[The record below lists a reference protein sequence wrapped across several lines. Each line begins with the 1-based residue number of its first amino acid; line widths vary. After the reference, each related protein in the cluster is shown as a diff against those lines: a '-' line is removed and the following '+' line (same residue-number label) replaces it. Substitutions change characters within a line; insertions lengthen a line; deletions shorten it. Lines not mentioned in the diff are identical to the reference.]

1 MTNHTPWAEV
11 AGGGKN
17 INHLQTKQQREKSL
31 MFFVVVV
38 VVTFVV
44 VVYELQTGRAFLHS
58 AVGSEREHNI
68 IQKHEKK
75 AQKQNKTHTQNET

>member
-1 MTNHTPWAEV
+1 MTNHTPWAEE
-11 AGGGKN
+11 AGGGRN

-31 MFFVVVV
+31 MFFVA

-68 IQKHEKK
+68 IQKHDKK